1 MQKHVLVVDDN
12 TTNLKLAENALRAHY
27 KVTLLISGEQA
38 LKFLTKN
45 RPDLILLDILM
56 PGLDG
61 FETIKQIKGNPY
73 TRDIPVIFL
82 TAKTE
87 SLDEVNA
94 LNLGAADF
102 ITKPFVPETM
112 LRRISLQIE
121 LSLYRNQLERMVKE
135 QTHIVEKLQD
145 VIVNSITDLV
155 DFRDKVTGGHA
166 KRTAKYFEL
175 VVNYLKRV
183 PHYRSMLDSET
194 IENMLRAAPLHD
206 VGKIGI
212 NDNVLNKDSGL
223 NNNEFAYMQQHTIL
237 GGIAF
242 ENALSQL
249 PNNKF
254 LHIAREIALC
264 HHERWGGGG
273 YPNGLVG
280 EQIPF
285 SARIMAI
292 VDVYDAL
299 TTKRSYKEPYSH
311 DDAVR
316 TIMQLRGSHFDPML
330 TDIFLQCSEA
340 FRNLSQSFGE
350 E

>member
-61 FETIKQIKGNPY
+61 FETIKQIKANPY

-87 SLDEVNA
+87 SVDEVNA

-102 ITKPFVPETM
+102 ISKPFVPEIM

-121 LSLYRNQLERMVKE
+121 LSLYRNQLEQMVKE

-175 VVNYLKRV
+175 FVSYLRRI
-183 PHYRSMLDSET
+183 PHYREYLTDET

-212 NDNVLNKDSGL
+212 NDNVLNKTSGL
-223 NNNEFAYMQQHTIL
+223 DDSEFTYMQQHTVL

-242 ENALSQL
+242 ENALQQL

-264 HHERWGGGG
+264 HHERWSGGG

-311 DDAVR
+311 DNAVR
-316 TIMQLRGSHFDPML
+316 MIMQLRGTHFDPML
-330 TDIFLQCSEA
+330 TDAFLQCSEA
-340 FRNLSQSFGE
+340 FRGLSQSFRE